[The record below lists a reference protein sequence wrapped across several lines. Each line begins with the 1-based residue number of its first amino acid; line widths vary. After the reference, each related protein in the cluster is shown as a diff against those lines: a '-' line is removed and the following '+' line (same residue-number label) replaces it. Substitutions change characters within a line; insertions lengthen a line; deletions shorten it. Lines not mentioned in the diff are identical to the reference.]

1 MMQII
6 AIMHNKASYFF
17 TRKIKSYF
25 SKTENMRFV
34 YQHDHMSPEYIFQN
48 QYVINCLFKSKAFK
62 NAVDHMNELLRCYC
76 KLV

>member
-17 TRKIKSYF
+17 TRKIKSCF

-34 YQHDHMSPEYIFQN
+34 YQYDHMSLNTSFK
-48 QYVINCLFKSKAFK
+48 INLK
-62 NAVDHMNELLRCYC
+62 LLKMR
-76 KLV
+76 

>member
-17 TRKIKSYF
+17 TRKIKSCF

-34 YQHDHMSPEYIFQN
+34 YQYDHMSPEYIFQN
-48 QYVINCLFKSKAFK
+48 QSKAFK

-76 KLV
+76 RLV